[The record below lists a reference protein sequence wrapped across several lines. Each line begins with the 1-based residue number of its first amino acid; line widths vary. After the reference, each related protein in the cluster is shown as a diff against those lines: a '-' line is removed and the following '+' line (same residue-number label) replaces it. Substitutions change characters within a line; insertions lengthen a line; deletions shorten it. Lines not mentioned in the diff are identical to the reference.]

1 MFHEVGSAKNDP
13 GILGRDNEIL
23 WEGKE
28 KPTYRDDNEIILVAP
43 EKRKPTVDYT
53 GFKDYMDEM
62 FGFGKADKG
71 RDASETEET
80 GDAEADLEQTVDEY
94 IGDLK
99 DKSECPE
106 TIPDRPFEASDL
118 EKLSPEETAR
128 RREEFDDV
136 KGDLKRQWEAEHGR
150 PWPKYDHDVLS
161 ANGRPIRKAGNDYDA
176 HHIQP
181 LGMGGKNEAKNITPL
196 NAEVHYDKQG
206 VHAPDSPYNKIEK
219 MLGGAG
225 S

>member
-1 MFHEVGSAKNDP
+1 MFNDVAGGEIKDVTQRPEVNEYKGIKPEGSADFQTCKTFWDS
-13 GILGRDNEIL
+13 LF
-23 WEGKE
+23 
-28 KPTYRDDNEIILVAP
+28 Y
-43 EKRKPTVDYT
+43 
-53 GFKDYMDEM
+53 
-62 FGFGKADKG
+62 
-71 RDASETEET
+71 SETSGEACDSAEAEET
-80 GDAEADLEQTVDEY
+80 DDAEKDLEQTLNQYFE
-94 IGDLK
+94 DLK

-118 EKLSPEETAR
+118 EKLSPEEVAK

-136 KGDLKRQWEAEHGR
+136 KADLKKQWEEEHGR
-150 PWPKYDHDVLS
+150 PWPKYEHDVYS
-161 ANGRPIRKAGNDYDA
+161 ANGKLIRKAGSDYDA

-206 VHAPDSPYNKIEK
+206 VHSPDSPYTKMDK